1 MNNKNPIYM
10 AVLKRR
16 ITVFVV
22 LMIFLAGGFCYH
34 ILPKQQYPVI
44 TLPMVIITATY
55 PGASAEDMEELVTSP
70 LEDTCMAA
78 DGFEYVTSESFN
90 SLSVIRMSFDQNL
103 SQEEL
108 KEREDDLRRDIEDT
122 VLPDGVTNI
131 TYNDDAFDT
140 AGLILAFTGDGIT
153 EKELKQRA
161 ESLKDELMGM
171 DGVSKVEIEGD
182 RQQQIKVT
190 ADSAKLNYLDL
201 SLTNLST
208 LISAQNSHIPVG
220 TLEFA
225 EDEINIT
232 TSGEFEDLDEIKN
245 IVVSVDGK
253 TGAVVKLGDIAT
265 VDYGYDDDDKYYTF
279 NGKNAVILNLYF
291 AEGENVLSI
300 GKEVMKTVDK
310 YRASIS
316 DGINIEN
323 VVYLPD
329 DVNSSINDFVL
340 NLIESVVIVLLVVM
354 VGMSIRNGTIVSVVI
369 PLVIFASFICMK
381 LFGVEINF
389 VSLASL
395 IVALGMLVDNAIV
408 VSDAIQVRIDKGE
421 EKMSACVN
429 GTIEVALPVFASTL
443 TTVIIF
449 SVFFLLP
456 GAMYRLAVGLPM
468 IVISSLSCSFLAAL
482 FVTPTM
488 CYFLMK
494 KSQEKKLKESKIRKF
509 FQNVLKLSMRHKFLT
524 FVVSAAA
531 VAASAVLLL
540 SLDLELIPNSDKE
553 IIDINVSTYNYYDIR
568 KTEEV
573 MAQIEN
579 ILKDEPE
586 NVNHLIAVGG
596 HVPKYDFGTQP
607 STDAV
612 NNGSIIYNVDIKQ
625 GGRFKKKAEYRQHLQ
640 DLINEKVTGAKVTVT
655 ELSIV
660 PSRTDPVSVTF
671 YGDNVKRLNEVGE
684 EAEKILRDV
693 EGTENVHLDRKYN
706 TYNYYIDMNNDE
718 LNTCGLTKAEVQH
731 ELNFAI
737 MGGEA
742 TVYRKNGQ
750 EYPVVVK
757 SDISDTG
764 ALEDYAFISSITGG
778 KFKLSQ
784 FANVGVTDNSN
795 TVTRYNGRKSITLSC
810 NVNHGKSAVE
820 IANALKKGLK
830 DVDLSGVEV
839 KFLGDVDTFNTALSA
854 ILSGALMGL
863 FAIIFVLYIQF
874 YSLKRALIILASIP
888 FSIIGASVG
897 LWVTGQNLSFFAIIG
912 IISLLGVVVNNAIVL
927 IDYIDIELKNGS
939 ETDTACVDAVEKR
952 FRPILLSTTTTVLG
966 LIPLALTGN
975 VIFRGLSIA
984 FMSGLTTSLL
994 FTLVIIPTICSVLLK
1009 NENVIKAD
1017 KTEEA
1022 L

>member
-1 MNNKNPIYM
+1 MNNKNPIYL

-22 LMIFLAGGFCYH
+22 ILIFLTGGLCYH
-34 ILPKQQYPVI
+34 ILPKQQYPVV
-44 TLPMVIITATY
+44 TLPMVIISAAY

-70 LEDTCMAA
+70 LEDVCMAA
-78 DGFEYVTSESFN
+78 DGFDFVTSESFN
-90 SLSVIRMSFDQNL
+90 SLSVIRMVFDQNL

-108 KEREDDLRRDIEDT
+108 KKCQDDLRRDIEDT
-122 VLPDGVTNI
+122 ALPEGVTNI

-140 AGLILAFTGDGIT
+140 AGLILAFTGDGIS

-161 ESLKDELMGM
+161 ESLKDKLMGM
-171 DGVSKVEIEGD
+171 DGVSTVEIEGD

-190 ADSAKLNYLDL
+190 AKHDRINYLGL
-201 SLTNLST
+201 SLTNLAS

-220 TLEFA
+220 TLEFD
-225 EDEINIT
+225 EDEININ
-232 TSGEFEDLDEIKN
+232 TSGKLDDLEEIKN
-245 IVVSVDGK
+245 ITVAVDGE
-253 TGAVVKLGDIAT
+253 TGAVVKLGDVAD
-265 VDYGYDDDDKYYTF
+265 VEFGYDSDDKYYTY
-279 NGKNAVILNLYF
+279 NGKNAVILSLYF
-291 AEGENVLSI
+291 SEGENVLSV
-300 GKEVMKTVDK
+300 GKKVMKVTDEYK
-310 YRASIS
+310 NSIS
-316 DGINIEN
+316 DSINIDK

-329 DVNSSINDFVL
+329 DVSSSINDFVL
-340 NLIESVVIVLLVVM
+340 NLIESVIIVLFVIM
-354 VGMSIRNGTIVSVVI
+354 VGMSIRNGTIVSIVI

-408 VSDAIQVRIDKGE
+408 VSDAIQVRIDRGE
-421 EKMSACVN
+421 ARMSACIE
-429 GTIEVALPVFASTL
+429 GTKEVALPVFASTL

-456 GAMYRLAVGLPM
+456 GAMYKLAVGLPV

-488 CYFLMK
+488 CFFLMRESK
-494 KSQEKKLKESKIRKF
+494 ERKAKESRIRKF
-509 FQNVLKLSMRHKFLT
+509 FQNALILAMRHKVFTLIIC
-524 FVVSAAA
+524 VVS
-531 VAASAVLLL
+531 VAASAVLLF
-540 SLDLELIPNSDKE
+540 SLDMELIPNADKE
-553 IIDINVSTYNYYDIR
+553 IIDINVSTYNYYDLR
-568 KTEEV
+568 KTANI
-573 MAQIEN
+573 MTQIED

-586 NVNHLIAVGG
+586 GVSRLAAIGG

-607 STDAV
+607 STGAV
-612 NNGSIIYNVDIKQ
+612 NSGSIIYNVDIKK
-625 GGRFKKKAEYRQHLQ
+625 GGRFKKKSEYRQYLQ
-640 DLINEKVTGAKVTVT
+640 NLINEKITGAKITVT

-660 PSRTDPVSVTF
+660 PSKTDPVSVTF
-671 YGDNVKRLNEVGE
+671 YGDSTKRLNEVGE
-684 EAEKILRDV
+684 EAEKILRGID
-693 EGTENVHLDRKYN
+693 GTENVHLDRKYN
-706 TYNYYIDMNNDE
+706 TYNYYIDMDNDE
-718 LNTCGLTKAEVQH
+718 LNTCGLTKAEVQY
-731 ELNFAI
+731 ELNYAI

-750 EYPVVVK
+750 EYPIVVK
-757 SDISDTG
+757 SDISDTAG
-764 ALEDYAFISSITGG
+764 LEDYAFISSVTGG
-778 KFKLSQ
+778 KYKLSQ
-784 FANVGVTDNSN
+784 FADVGVTDDSN
-795 TVTRYNGRKSITLSC
+795 IITRYNGRKSIILSS

-820 IANALKKGLK
+820 IANSLKKGLK
-830 DVDLSGVEV
+830 NVDLSGVEV
-839 KFLGDVDTFNTALSA
+839 RFLGDVDTFNTAMSA
-854 ILSGALMGL
+854 VLSGAVLGL

-888 FSIIGASVG
+888 FSIIGASLG
-897 LWVTGQNLSFFAIIG
+897 LWITGQNLSFFAIIG

-927 IDYIDIELKNGS
+927 IDYIDIELKKGS
-939 ETDTACVDAVEKR
+939 EIQTACTDAVEKR

-1009 NENVIKAD
+1009 NEHK
-1017 KTEEA
+1017 
-1022 L
+1022 